1 MPEKEVM
8 NIAAL
13 ITAAGTFI
21 LAMFGRSSLDKDIR
35 TLQSAKVNTD
45 RFEDFKTSNERE
57 HGEIKVLMEKIF
69 DKLDDINKEKG

>member
-45 RFEDFKTSNERE
+45 RFEDFKIANERE
-57 HGEIKVLMEKIF
+57 HVEIKEWMEKIF